1 MITNKQ
7 RQIQCLYDWMKD
19 RNIKPKNE
27 NEKDSSDPY
36 AFSTDSKLVQEKQQ
50 AA

>member
-1 MITNKQ
+1 MNKTE
-7 RQIQCLYDWMKD
+7 RRIQCLYAWIKE
-19 RNIKPKNE
+19 RNIKPKKE

-36 AFSTDSKLVQEKQQ
+36 AYSTDSKFVQEKQQ